1 MSRKSDRCFD
11 IAPGRAVW
19 LVSIPFVGECTMTK
33 KWAAIGGGCLLLLM
47 ATAAAVYFHVRE
59 FGRTPSG
66 AAGEEQSFTFE
77 TGQSVSILAE
87 ALERRGLISSALK
100 FRLFARLQGYDR
112 RLKAGEYG
120 LKASMTPLEI
130 LALMQKGQ
138 VRLHRLTVP
147 EGLTIPQIAAVV
159 EKTGLAPAA
168 DIIARATDPAYV
180 RLQGVPAATLEGYL
194 FPETYLFPKTV
205 TADGIIAAMLQRF
218 RSTFSPDWERRA
230 EELGL
235 TPYEVVTLASIIEKE
250 TGDPSER
257 PLIASVFHNRLKRG
271 MRLETD
277 PTVIYGIK
285 DFDGNLTRKHL
296 EAPSPYNTY
305 LNKGLPPGPIANP
318 GKKAIEAALFP
329 ARTDYL
335 FFVSKNNGSH
345 QFSSNLA
352 DHNRA
357 VQYYQ
362 LGPGR
367 STRTNHKPK

>member
-1 MSRKSDRCFD
+1 M
-11 IAPGRAVW
+11 V
-19 LVSIPFVGECTMTK
+19 K
-33 KWAAIGGGCLLLLM
+33 KWAAAGGGCFLLLM
-47 ATAAAVYFHVRE
+47 AAVGAVYFHIQE
-59 FGRTPSG
+59 FARTPSG
-66 AAGEEQSFTFE
+66 AAGEEQSFTVE
-77 TGQSVSILAE
+77 TGQPVSVVAE
-87 ALERRGLISSALK
+87 ALERRGLISSAIK
-100 FRLFARLQGYDR
+100 FRLFARLQDYDR

-120 LKASMTPLEI
+120 LKASMTPLDI
-130 LALMQKGQ
+130 LALMEKGL

-159 EKTGLAPAA
+159 EKTGLARAA

-180 RLQGVPAATLEGYL
+180 RLQGVPAGTLEGYL

-205 TADGIIAAMLQRF
+205 TADGIIGAMLQRF

-230 EELGL
+230 MEIGL
-235 TPYEVVTLASIIEKE
+235 TPHEVVTLASIVEKE

-257 PLIASVFHNRLKRG
+257 PLIASVFHNRLKLG

-285 DFDGNLTRKHL
+285 NFDGNLTRKHL
-296 EAPSPYNTY
+296 ETPSPYNTY
-305 LNKGLPPGPIANP
+305 LLKGLPPGPIASP

-329 ARTDYL
+329 AQTDYL

-345 QFSSNLA
+345 QFSNNLP

-367 STRTNHKPK
+367 SPLPPRRSQ

>member
-1 MSRKSDRCFD
+1 M
-11 IAPGRAVW
+11 
-19 LVSIPFVGECTMTK
+19 LK
-33 KWAAIGGGCLLLLM
+33 KWAAIGGGSVLLLM
-47 ATAAAVYFHVRE
+47 AVTAAVYVHIQE
-59 FGRTPSG
+59 FARTPAG
-66 AAGEEQSFTFE
+66 GAGEEQSFTVE
-77 TGQSVSILAE
+77 TGQPVSAVAE
-87 ALERRGLISSALK
+87 ALERRRLIQSAFK
-100 FRLFARLQGYDR
+100 FRLFARLEGFDR

-130 LALMQKGQ
+130 LTLMDKGL

-147 EGLTIPQIAAVV
+147 EGLTIPQIATLV
-159 EKTGLAPAA
+159 EKTGLARAA
-168 DIIARATDPAYV
+168 DILSRATDPTYV
-180 RLQGVPAATLEGYL
+180 RLQGIPADTLEGYL

-205 TADGIIAAMLQRF
+205 TADGIVAAMLQRF

-230 EELGL
+230 AEIGL
-235 TPYEVVTLASIIEKE
+235 TPHETVTLASIIEKE

-285 DFDGNLTRKHL
+285 DFDGNLTRRHM
-296 EAPSPYNTY
+296 ETPSPYNTY
-305 LNKGLPPGPIANP
+305 VIKGLPPGPIANP
-318 GKKAIEAALFP
+318 GRKAIEAALFP
-329 ARTDYL
+329 AQTDYL

-345 QFSSNLA
+345 QFSTTLA

-367 STRTNHKPK
+367 TPHQNRKSD